1 MSVRVRVVL
10 HAEIQTIFHSEHM
23 KASKSAVVMAAMMGL
38 TVFVPF
44 VSGESALESNLNLIE
59 HWVEVEKTI
68 SREKADWEI
77 QRQSL
82 KDVVSVYE
90 KELEMLNE
98 RIADAAALTSSADS
112 KREALL
118 EEQGQISKAED
129 VIERSIKQQEALMLK
144 LLSRLP
150 EPLVQEIRPLSQRIP
165 QPGADTVLSLSQR
178 LQNIVGILTQVDKFN
193 TTVEVIPDQRD
204 FGDGS
209 VVEVSTIYLGLGTAL
224 YADKSG
230 HHAGSG
236 SVSAD
241 GVWTWEPHDDWAPA
255 ILAMIRMYQG
265 ATNEIR
271 FVPVPV
277 EIQ

>member
-1 MSVRVRVVL
+1 
-10 HAEIQTIFHSEHM
+10 M
-23 KASKSAVVMAAMMGL
+23 KAFKSVVVMAVMVGVPGMGP
-38 TVFVPF
+38 VAN
-44 VSGESALESNLNLIE
+44 GENALQNNLSLIE
-59 HWVEVEKTI
+59 QWVEVEKTI
-68 SREKADWEI
+68 SREKTDWDL

-98 RIADAAALTSSADS
+98 RIADAEALTSSADS
-112 KREALL
+112 KRESLL
-118 EEQGQISKAED
+118 EEQGQIAKAEA
-129 VIERSIKQQEALMLK
+129 VIERSIELQEALMLK
-144 LLSRLP
+144 VLKLLP

-165 QPGADTVLSLSQR
+165 EPGKKTVLSLSQR

-193 TTVEVIPDQRD
+193 TTVEVIPEQRD

-209 VVEVSTIYLGLGTAL
+209 FVEVSTLYLGLGAAF

-230 HHAGSG
+230 RHAGAG
-236 SVSAD
+236 TVSED
-241 GVWTWEPHDDWAPA
+241 GVWTWEPHNDWAPA
-255 ILAMIRMYQG
+255 IQAMIRMYQG

-271 FVPVPV
+271 FVPMPV